1 MIYNTDAMEQM
12 KNPLS
17 PVKMVRESYSRWLQK
32 NITEVQVQFK
42 DEEPAWIPLSTYE
55 AIPGINLAS
64 EESRYWNGEL
74 EGEEF
79 EKALQKYGYEYTQI
93 PSRY

>member
-1 MIYNTDAMEQM
+1 MNPISYVQNTR
-12 KNPLS
+12 
-17 PVKMVRESYSRWLQK
+17 VVYSKWLQK
-32 NITEVQVQFK
+32 NVKEVEVQFK

-55 AIPGINLAS
+55 AIPGVSLSS
-64 EESRYWNGEL
+64 EETRYWNGEL